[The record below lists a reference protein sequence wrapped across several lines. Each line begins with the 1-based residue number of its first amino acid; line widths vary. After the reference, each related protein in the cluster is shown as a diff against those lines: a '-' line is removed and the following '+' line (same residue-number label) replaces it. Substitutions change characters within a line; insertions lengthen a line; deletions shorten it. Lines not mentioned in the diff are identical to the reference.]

1 MKREHSEGLGVGQN
15 MLPNESLIPIGRKLD
30 LTYTSLSI
38 LPWFTSQISLCY
50 LCYKMLA
57 SKITFYDDIFM
68 SNPNIIVKNK

>member
-38 LPWFTSQISLCY
+38 LPWFTSQISCIVFFV
-50 LCYKMLA
+50 MEQ
-57 SKITFYDDIFM
+57 TGEGGHEFFYCLIFM
-68 SNPNIIVKNK
+68 HK

>member
-50 LCYKMLA
+50 LC
-57 SKITFYDDIFM
+57 
-68 SNPNIIVKNK
+68 